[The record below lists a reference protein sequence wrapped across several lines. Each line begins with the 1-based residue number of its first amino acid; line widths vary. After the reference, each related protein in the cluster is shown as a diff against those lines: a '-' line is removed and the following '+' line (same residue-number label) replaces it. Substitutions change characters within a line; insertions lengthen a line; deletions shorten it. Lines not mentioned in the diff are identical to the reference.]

1 MIGKNPDY
9 IRVANELG
17 ARRFSIPAHVWNKMS
32 KAEQWAAN
40 KKFLDRMI
48 KHGDEIIL
56 SNPVKNISDVRGI
69 FRRELDYLME
79 KGFRLNGDG
88 TKLVK

>member
-1 MIGKNPDY
+1 MT
-9 IRVANELG
+9 L
-17 ARRFSIPAHVWNKMS
+17 F
-32 KAEQWAAN
+32 
-40 KKFLDRMI
+40 
-48 KHGDEIIL
+48 L
-56 SNPVKNISDVRGI
+56 SNPVKNINDVKGA